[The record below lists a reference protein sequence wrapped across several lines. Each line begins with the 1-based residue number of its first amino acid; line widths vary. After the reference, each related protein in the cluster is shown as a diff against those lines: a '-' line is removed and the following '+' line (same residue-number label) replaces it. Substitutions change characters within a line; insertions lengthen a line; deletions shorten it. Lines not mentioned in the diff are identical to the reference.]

1 VRESSEITPN
11 LFQWLI
17 MSQRDSFIGGFLL
30 GTVVGGVVG
39 GILGAVVSS
48 RLANDETSPEDFP
61 KLKDRAIRKRPFSPP
76 TEQSIE
82 AARRGLEGKI
92 AELNEAIDDVRQQ
105 LGSTNGASKLEGEE
119 QAIARD

>member
-1 VRESSEITPN
+1 MRESLEITPN

-17 MSQRDSFIGGFLL
+17 MSQRDSFFGGFLL

-48 RLANDETSPEDFP
+48 RLANDETSSEDFP
-61 KLKDRAIRKRPFSPP
+61 KLKNKATRRRSLKPP

-82 AARRGLEGKI
+82 TARRGLEDKI

-105 LGSTNGASKLEGEE
+105 LNSTNGAPKPEEGR
-119 QAIARD
+119 AIARE

>member
-1 VRESSEITPN
+1 
-11 LFQWLI
+11 
-17 MSQRDSFIGGFLL
+17 MSQRDSFFGGFLL

-48 RLANDETSPEDFP
+48 RLASDETSSEDFP
-61 KLKDRAIRKRPFSPP
+61 KLKNKATRKRSLRTP

-82 AARRGLEGKI
+82 AARRGLEDKI

-105 LGSTNGASKLEGEE
+105 LNSTNGAPKSEGGR
-119 QAIARD
+119 AIARE

>member
-1 VRESSEITPN
+1 VRESSEITSN
-11 LFQWLI
+11 FFQWLI
-17 MSQRDSFIGGFLL
+17 MSQRDSFLGGFLL

-48 RLANDETSPEDFP
+48 RLSQDETSSEDFP
-61 KLKDRAIRKRPFSPP
+61 KLKDKAVRKRPFSAP

-105 LGSTNGASKLEGEE
+105 LSTNGAPKHEGGER
-119 QAIARD
+119 AIARD

>member
-1 VRESSEITPN
+1 
-11 LFQWLI
+11 
-17 MSQRDSFIGGFLL
+17 MSQRDSFLGGFLL

-48 RLANDETSPEDFP
+48 RLTQDEASPEDFP
-61 KLKDRAIRKRPFSPP
+61 KLKDKAVRRRSFSPP

-105 LGSTNGASKLEGEE
+105 LSSTNGAPKQDGER
-119 QAIARD
+119 AIARD